1 MPEAGLFTPSNPV
14 TYYDPLTA
22 YAAAH
27 AHPTEGTCDFPGAVL
42 VVADTREQIAARG
55 VPKVILDQLVYGLPQ
70 ELQGRGLIPALDWQR
85 THKNPNEK
93 KASGTLACNHLLFA
107 YNAWVDAER
116 KAAVFRDARGA
127 YFFGLHPCLA
137 GYDVDPWPRWDIDGN
152 HICDFY
158 QTLRLQDNTLQDLY
172 GPGPGDP
179 TLTGQHGLP
188 NTRPPTGG
196 GIGAVSIGGVSLN
209 DVVGV
214 VNGIERLIGGGGA
227 SVDVSGIISALAALV
242 IQGGNIRGA
251 LDNIPGGLAGE
262 IVPGFLALA
271 DTLGGGLPDVARRL
285 STALDT
291 QTGRQAD
298 TARDSTA
305 ASAAATAHSIPVW
318 LQALI
323 DASGTILAKVSDLYK
338 EALDSFI
345 RAVLDVF
352 RDDIEARAPVSA
364 ENVDKVAAGALRS
377 ALTAG
382 TAAQLGGMALELLH
396 PLKQM
401 GVQQAIGV
409 IAEFAGFGEI
419 AKPYFAATLRYGIGL
434 PAEHRAAAHFRSVL
448 PPVGDV
454 KVLAAK
460 GIISLDK
467 YHDRLVLAG
476 YPDPWPE
483 AMGQDVY
490 AELSPRALSAFTD
503 GSEADRPW
511 LAGRLRYAGLSPED
525 VERVVRALELKA
537 TQPGRG
543 RITSALMDD
552 FKHGRATAED
562 LDAGLTSAGLSPTH
576 RRYYGRAAEL
586 ERRSQRMETVAGEIV
601 NQYVNDIVGGDQA
614 RQLLTGLGF
623 DAGEVTTRLTVADLK
638 RGLKQVKDETKDIE
652 AEIRALKAKGLT
664 NATRQLRAGF
674 LPLPQFLAVGEAM
687 GYTRAYLQNVADVA
701 LLQGPP
707 GSTDAEPA
715 IGDGALMET
724 RQRLADLI
732 AREVQLKRTDRVSA
746 LVSLLQ
752 LGIPLDLG
760 EVLVGIAGAI
770 AGPAEVTGGFG
781 MPAGGK
787 VLGAFADVA
796 KLVLGGLSEIKAP
809 SDLVAQFLA
818 RLGLPTRDRAALVR
832 LIRDVRD
839 LFRL

>member
-1 MPEAGLFTPSNPV
+1 MTSTRGRGGTSTGPTSATFTSPCAWRTTPCRTSTARGGLGAAGFRGVGVSDV
-14 TYYDPLTA
+14 
-22 YAAAH
+22 
-27 AHPTEGTCDFPGAVL
+27 GAV
-42 VVADTREQIAARG
+42 V
-55 VPKVILDQLVYGLPQ
+55 
-70 ELQGRGLIPALDWQR
+70 
-85 THKNPNEK
+85 
-93 KASGTLACNHLLFA
+93 
-107 YNAWVDAER
+107 
-116 KAAVFRDARGA
+116 
-127 YFFGLHPCLA
+127 
-137 GYDVDPWPRWDIDGN
+137 
-152 HICDFY
+152 
-158 QTLRLQDNTLQDLY
+158 
-172 GPGPGDP
+172 
-179 TLTGQHGLP
+179 
-188 NTRPPTGG
+188 G
-196 GIGAVSIGGVSLN
+196 GINQL
-209 DVVGV
+209 
-214 VNGIERLIGGGGA
+214 LGGGGQ
-227 SVDVSGIISALAALV
+227 SVDVTGLINILAALV
-242 IQGGNIRGA
+242 VQGGNIGRS

-262 IVPGFLALA
+262 LVPGFLALA
-271 DTLGGGLPDVARRL
+271 DTLGGSLPDVARRL

-305 ASAAATAHSIPVW
+305 ASAGATAHAIPVW
-318 LQALI
+318 LQALV
-323 DASGTILAKVSDLYK
+323 DASGTILSKIADVYK
-338 EALDSFI
+338 EALDAFI

-382 TAAQLGGMALELLH
+382 SVAQLAGLGLELLH

-401 GVQQAIGV
+401 GIQQAIGV
-409 IAEFAGFGEI
+409 IAEFAGFGEL
-419 AKPYFAATLRYGIGL
+419 AKPYFAAPLRYGIGL

-454 KVLAAK
+454 KILAAK

-467 YHDRLVLAG
+467 YHDRLVLQG

-483 AMGQDVY
+483 AMGKDVY
-490 AELSPRALSAFTD
+490 SELSPRALSAFTD

-511 LAGRLRYAGLSPED
+511 IAGRLRYAGLSPED
-525 VERVVRALELKA
+525 VEHVVRALELKA

-552 FKHGRATAED
+552 FKHGRATGEE
-562 LDAGLTSAGLSPTH
+562 LDAGLAAAGLSPTH
-576 RRYYGRAAEL
+576 VRYYGRAAEL

-623 DAGEVTTRLTVADLK
+623 EAGEVTTRLTVADLK
-638 RGLKQVKDETKDIE
+638 RGLKQVKEETKDIE
-652 AEIRALKAKGLT
+652 AEIRTLKAKGLT

-687 GYTRAYLQNVADVA
+687 GYTRAYLQHVADLA
-701 LLQGPP
+701 SLQGPP
-707 GSTDAEPA
+707 GSTAGEPA
-715 IGDGALMET
+715 IGEGALMET

-732 AREVQLKRTDRVSA
+732 AREVQLKRTDRVTA

-760 EVLVGIAGAI
+760 QVLVGIADALG
-770 AGPAEVTGGFG
+770 GPAPVDGGFG

-787 VLGAFADVA
+787 VLGAFADIA
-796 KLVLGGLSEIKAP
+796 QIVLGGFGGIKAP
-809 SDLVAQFLA
+809 SDVVAQMLA
-818 RLGLPTRDRAALVR
+818 RLGLPARDRAALVR

>member
-1 MPEAGLFTPSNPV
+1 MPEAGLFSPSNPV
-14 TYYDPLTA
+14 TYYDPLAA
-22 YAAAH
+22 YMAAH

-42 VVADTREQIAARG
+42 VSADTPEILKARG
-55 VPKVILDQLVYGLPQ
+55 VGQFYIDALAYGLPPD
-70 ELQGRGLIPALDWQR
+70 LNGRGLIPARDWQKS
-85 THKNPNEK
+85 HKNPNEK

-107 YNAWVDAER
+107 FNAWVDPER
-116 KAAVFRDARGA
+116 KAALFRTPAGA
-127 YFFGLHPCLA
+127 YFFGFHPCLG
-137 GYDVDPWPRWDIDGN
+137 GYDVDPWPRWDIDGA

-158 QTLRLQDNTLQDLY
+158 QSLRLEDNTLQDLY

-196 GIGAVSIGGVSLN
+196 GLGSARFLGVSLS
-209 DVVGV
+209 DVAAVVG
-214 VNGIERLIGGGGA
+214 GINQLLGGGGQ
-227 SVDVSGIISALAALV
+227 SVDVTGLINILAALV
-242 IQGGNIRGA
+242 VQGGNIGRS

-262 IVPGFLALA
+262 LVPGFLALA
-271 DTLGGGLPDVARRL
+271 DTLGGSLPDVARRL

-305 ASAAATAHSIPVW
+305 ASAGATAHAIPVW
-318 LQALI
+318 LQALV
-323 DASGTILAKVSDLYK
+323 DASGTILSKIADVYK
-338 EALDSFI
+338 EALDAFI

-382 TAAQLGGMALELLH
+382 SVAQLAGLGLELLH

-401 GVQQAIGV
+401 GIQQAIGV

-454 KVLAAK
+454 KILAAK

-467 YHDRLVLAG
+467 YHDRLVLQG

-483 AMGQDVY
+483 AMGKDVY
-490 AELSPRALSAFTD
+490 H
-503 GSEADRPW
+503 
-511 LAGRLRYAGLSPED
+511 
-525 VERVVRALELKA
+525 V
-537 TQPGRG
+537 
-543 RITSALMDD
+543 
-552 FKHGRATAED
+552 
-562 LDAGLTSAGLSPTH
+562 
-576 RRYYGRAAEL
+576 RYYGRAAEL

-623 DAGEVTTRLTVADLK
+623 EAGEVTTRLTVADLK

-652 AEIRALKAKGLT
+652 AEIRTLKAKGLT

-687 GYTRAYLQNVADVA
+687 GYTRAYLQNVADLA
-701 LLQGPP
+701 SLQGPP
-707 GSTDAEPA
+707 GSTAGEPA
-715 IGDGALMET
+715 IGEGALMET

-732 AREVQLKRTDRVSA
+732 AREVQLKRTDRVTA

-760 EVLVGIAGAI
+760 QVLVGIADALG
-770 AGPAEVTGGFG
+770 GPAPVDGGFG

-787 VLGAFADVA
+787 VLGAFADIA
-796 KLVLGGLSEIKAP
+796 QIVLGGFGGIKAP
-809 SDLVAQFLA
+809 SDVVAQMLA
-818 RLGLPTRDRAALVR
+818 RLGLPARDRAALVR